1 MNSTSCHPE
10 QSLAKSE
17 AIRQTQSKDPYSTVT
32 ANSAGCFRITVRFFE
47 ELGTEQSPIASHEA
61 GPYEGQA
68 HLCQGIEKKA
78 SNPVGITR
86 IAFNTN
92 DVTTIL
98 Q

>member
-61 GPYEGQA
+61 GPCEGQA
-68 HLCQGIEKKA
+68 RLCQAIEKKGG
-78 SNPVGITR
+78 NPVGITR

>member
-10 QSLAKSE
+10 RSL
-17 AIRQTQSKDPYSTVT
+17 AIRQTQSKDPYSTADSVG
-32 ANSAGCFRITVRFFE
+32 NFRITVRFFAE
-47 ELGTEQSPIASHEA
+47 EVESQGRAS
-61 GPYEGQA
+61 
-68 HLCQGIEKKA
+68 CMSEKKA